1 MTAEYKK
8 QQLIK
13 QAWDLLEIMKN
24 NGASA
29 SEIADQKLYILEIE
43 NIESRPDT
51 GTYGYN

>member
-1 MTAEYKK
+1 MTTESKRQY
-8 QQLIK
+8 LIK
-13 QAWDLLEIMKN
+13 QAWDLLEIMKR

-29 SEIADQKLYILEIE
+29 SEIAEQKLYILEIE